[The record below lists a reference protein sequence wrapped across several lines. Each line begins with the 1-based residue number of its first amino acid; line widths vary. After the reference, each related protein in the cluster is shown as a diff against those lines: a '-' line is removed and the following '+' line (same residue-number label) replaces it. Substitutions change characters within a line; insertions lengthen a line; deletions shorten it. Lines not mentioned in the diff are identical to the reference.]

1 MFVKVITPDEEIF
14 EGEITQAKFPGIN
27 GEFEVLNNHAALIS
41 TLGKGKMM
49 LNTQAEGQKEYAI
62 EGGVVEIL
70 NNNINVLV
78 EAIYKDE

>member
-14 EGEITQAKFPGIN
+14 EGEITQAKFPGTN

-41 TLGKGKMM
+41 TLGKGRMM
-49 LNTQAEGQKEYAI
+49 LNTQADGQKEYTI

-78 EAIYKDE
+78 EAILKGE